1 MKNQKLIKTAE
12 NLDTLVKVC
21 RGILSA
27 VGIVCLI
34 FAVLVL
40 ILGDKMYDTI
50 SFSIDLD
57 FLKLHLAER
66 IPLDEGAL
74 DLYLILNLFMVFA
87 LTVAVCYGLKQ
98 CRKILAPM
106 KEGRPFAETVPVCLR
121 KLALTVLIGGAAV
134 ELCGIAERMILA
146 HACSVEQLFH
156 PERVVLVEEV
166 YTMDFSF
173 VLVFCIIQFL
183 SYIFAYGQELQKE
196 SDETL

>member
-27 VGIVCLI
+27 VGIVCLV

-40 ILGDKMYDTI
+40 ILGDKMYDTVN
-50 SFSIDLD
+50 FSIDLD
-57 FLKLHLAER
+57 YLKLHLAEG
-66 IPLDEGAL
+66 IQLEEGPLN
-74 DLYLILNLFMVFA
+74 LYLILSLLVVFG
-87 LTVAVCYGLKQ
+87 LTMAVCYGLKQ

-106 KEGRPFAETVPVCLR
+106 KEGRPFAENVPACLK
-121 KLALTVLIGGAAV
+121 KLALTVLIGGAV
-134 ELCGIAERMILA
+134 MELCGIAERMILA

-156 PERVVLVEEV
+156 PERVVLVEEA
-166 YTMDFSF
+166 YTVDFSF

-183 SYIFAYGQELQKE
+183 SYIFTYGQELQKE